1 MVELDR
7 CYGVKGAD
15 IIFTPTQSWGPDALF
30 RDLRD
35 ISRCMDAQM
44 FHVQATHSGTEVM
57 HRSLIVEPTGVPV
70 ARSEYRSNGLV
81 SAVIDLDNDR
91 PLRYVRNWTPHE
103 PKGYLPQYQPTEL
116 PEMKN
121 DLKLTILRQRRPE
134 LYQVLAPKPPQE
146 QGGRE

>member
-1 MVELDR
+1 
-7 CYGVKGAD
+7 
-15 IIFTPTQSWGPDALF
+15 
-30 RDLRD
+30 
-35 ISRCMDAQM
+35 MDAQM

-70 ARSEYRSNGLV
+70 ARTEYRSKGLV

-116 PEMKN
+116 PEMRN
-121 DLKLTILRQRRPE
+121 DLKITILRQRRPE
-134 LYQVLAPKPPQE
+134 LYQVLAPKEPE
-146 QGGRE
+146 EEERD